1 MNQIRSLK
9 KSYTTVIYADPF
21 VSHLSS
27 PCSHATARNV
37 CLQSRNEW
45 HHVAVVWTGRDVNM
59 YMDGERK
66 DSSPLT
72 GE

>member
-1 MNQIRSLK
+1 MTLFFKCITFVFIV
-9 KSYTTVIYADPF
+9 YTRNT
-21 VSHLSS
+21 
-27 PCSHATARNV
+27 NV
-37 CLQSRNEW
+37 CNVCPDMCRQSRNEW